1 MKYYAI
7 HCEGNEER
15 KKQLQ
20 KLSNTLGSP
29 ITLQLT
35 KLDSLVNFRVMD
47 CTRNHVEAL
56 TKFLNTEEQEAVIFE
71 DDAEIVDYDGF
82 RQLYLDSPQCDILY
96 FGVKEYVES
105 TPMGDYT
112 KTTRSWG
119 VHAYLVNR
127 WAATCIVNE
136 YNCIKANNRPEKLQ
150 TLPPDWLI
158 NYAIQDFGLDAYGPT
173 VIDAFC
179 VQKGES
185 LVTPCPAGR
194 SSANLL
200 GSLVTPDWNALFPD
214 VKKNDYKNFL
224 I

>member
-7 HCEGNEER
+7 HVEGTPR
-15 KKQLQ
+15 KEQLQ
-20 KLSNTLGSP
+20 KLSDVLGSP

-35 KLDSLVNFRVMD
+35 KLAPLVLRVED

-56 TKFLNTEEQEAVIFE
+56 TKFLQTEEEEAVIFE
-71 DDAEIVDYDGF
+71 DDAEIVDFDGF
-82 RQLYLDSPQCDILY
+82 RQFYLDAPKCDILY
-96 FGVKEYVES
+96 FGVKEYVNS
-105 TPMGDYT
+105 IPQGNYT
-112 KTTRSWG
+112 KTCRSWG

-136 YNCIKANNRPEKLQ
+136 YNCIKANNPPIKIQ

-158 NYAIQDFGLDAYGPT
+158 NYAIQDFELEAYGPT

-185 LVTPCPAGR
+185 LVSPELKF
-194 SSANLL
+194 SIDN
-200 GSLVTPDWNALFPD
+200 
-214 VKKNDYKNFL
+214 